1 MASAGVGTVGAR
13 TAWRRDSERC
23 LGGTRSEGYREWVPL
38 VMVSAICY
46 ESGPIMRAVILLTLV
61 GISCASAAEPLRALV
76 AARIDAEVA
85 SLDAIYKDL
94 HQHPELSFH
103 EERSAAKVAEGL
115 GAAGFE
121 VTAKVGGHGV
131 VGVLRNGSGPV
142 VLVRADMDA
151 LPVKEETGLPY
162 ASRIQTKNDKGDEVS
177 VMHACGHDMHMTCLI
192 GTARVMEALKDRW
205 RGTLIFIGQPSEER
219 ISGAKAML
227 EDGLFTR
234 FPKPNYCIAL
244 HVSADIP
251 TGSIGYTEGRALA
264 SSDSVD
270 VVIRGVSG
278 HGAAPHATR
287 DTIVLASQFVL
298 ALQTIVSRETNPI
311 EPSVVTVGSIHG
323 GTKHNI
329 IPDEVR
335 LQLTLRSYS
344 EEVRERQIAS
354 IRRIA
359 RGLAE
364 AAGIPADRM
373 PVVTATEESV
383 GATYNDPALTRRVVG
398 ALEGWFGREKIMVRT
413 AAMASEDFS
422 YYGRK
427 EDGVPCCIF
436 WLGAVDPKAWHAS
449 KSGGAALPSLHNSK
463 FAPVP
468 ETTLRT
474 GVAAMSAAVLELV
487 GKP

>member
-1 MASAGVGTVGAR
+1 
-13 TAWRRDSERC
+13 
-23 LGGTRSEGYREWVPL
+23 
-38 VMVSAICY
+38 
-46 ESGPIMRAVILLTLV
+46 MRAIILLVSV
-61 GISCASAAEPLRALV
+61 GISCASATAPSRPLVEARV
-76 AARIDAEVA
+76 AAEFA
-85 SLDAIYKDL
+85 SLDAIYRDL

-131 VGVLRNGSGPV
+131 VGVLRNGPGPV

-162 ASRIQTKNDKGDEVS
+162 ASQVRTKDDKGDEVS

-192 GTARVMEALKDRW
+192 GTARVMAALKDHW
-205 RGTLIFIGQPSEER
+205 RGTLVFIGQPAEER
-219 ISGAKAML
+219 ILGAKAML
-227 EDGLFTR
+227 DDGLFTR
-234 FPKPNYCIAL
+234 FPKPNYCLAM

-251 TGSIGYTEGRALA
+251 AGSIGYTEGHALA

-270 VVIRGVSG
+270 VLIRGMSG
-278 HGAAPHATR
+278 HGAAPHATK
-287 DTIVLASQFVL
+287 DPIVLASQFVL
-298 ALQTIVSRETNPI
+298 ALQTIVSRETNPM

-344 EEVRERQIAS
+344 GEVRERQIAS
-354 IRRIA
+354 IRRMA
-359 RGLAE
+359 RGLAG
-364 AAGIPADRM
+364 AAGIPAELM
-373 PVVTATEESV
+373 PVVTTTGESV
-383 GATYNDPALTRRVVG
+383 GATYNEPALTRRVVG
-398 ALEGWFGREKIMVRT
+398 ALEGWFGKEKVVARD

-422 YYGRK
+422 FYGRK
-427 EDGVPCCIF
+427 EDGIPCCIF
-436 WLGAVDPKAWHAS
+436 WLGAVDPKVWHAS

-463 FAPVP
+463 FAPAP

-474 GVAAMSAAVLELV
+474 GMAAMSAAVLELA

>member
-1 MASAGVGTVGAR
+1 MEHLDGQIGAIEADLIARRRELHRWPELGFQEHR
-13 TAWRRDSERC
+13 TAAMVAGYLRDLGLEVRTGI
-23 LGGTRSEGYREWVPL
+23 GGTGVIATLRGRD
-38 VMVSAICY
+38 A
-46 ESGPIMRAVILLTLV
+46 GPTLAVRA
-61 GISCASAAEPLRALV
+61 C
-76 AARIDAEVA
+76 
-85 SLDAIYKDL
+85 LDALAI
-94 HQHPELSFH
+94 
-103 EERSAAKVAEGL
+103 EEQS
-115 GAAGFE
+115 
-121 VTAKVGGHGV
+121 GV
-131 VGVLRNGSGPV
+131 
-142 VLVRADMDA
+142 
-151 LPVKEETGLPY
+151 PY
-162 ASRIQTKNDKGDEVS
+162 CSQNPG
-177 VMHACGHDMHMTCLI
+177 VMHDCGHDMHMTCLI

-287 DTIVLASQFVL
+287 DPIVLASQFVL

>member
-1 MASAGVGTVGAR
+1 MAAISLGIGSAFAASPRQAFVGG
-13 TAWRRDSERC
+13 
-23 LGGTRSEGYREWVPL
+23 
-38 VMVSAICY
+38 
-46 ESGPIMRAVILLTLV
+46 
-61 GISCASAAEPLRALV
+61 
-76 AARIDAEVA
+76 RIDAEYA
-85 SLDAIYKDL
+85 SLEAMYKDL
-94 HQHPELSFH
+94 HTHPELSFH
-103 EERSAAKVAEGL
+103 EERTSAKVAEGL
-115 GAAGFE
+115 AAAGFE
-121 VTAKVGGHGV
+121 VTRGVGGHGV
-131 VGVLRNGSGPV
+131 VGVLKNGAGPV

-162 ASRIQTKNDKGDEVS
+162 ASQVQTKNDKGDEVS

-192 GTARVMEALKDRW
+192 GTARVMAALREHW
-205 RGTLIFIGQPSEER
+205 RGTLILIGQPAEER

-227 EDGLFTR
+227 EAGLFTR
-234 FPKPNYCIAL
+234 FPKPNYCLAL

-278 HGAAPHATR
+278 HGAAPHATK
-287 DTIVLASQFVL
+287 DPIVLASQFVL
-298 ALQTIVSRETNPI
+298 ALQTIVSRETNPM

-329 IPDEVR
+329 IPDEVL

-359 RGLAE
+359 RGLAQS
-364 AAGIPADRM
+364 AGIPADRM
-373 PVVTATEESV
+373 PVVTATGESV

-398 ALEGWFGREKIMVRT
+398 AFEGWFGKEKVVARS

-427 EDGVPCCIF
+427 EDAIPCCIF
-436 WLGAVDPKAWHAS
+436 WLGAVDPSAWHAS

-474 GVAAMSAAVLELV
+474 GIAAMSAAVLELA